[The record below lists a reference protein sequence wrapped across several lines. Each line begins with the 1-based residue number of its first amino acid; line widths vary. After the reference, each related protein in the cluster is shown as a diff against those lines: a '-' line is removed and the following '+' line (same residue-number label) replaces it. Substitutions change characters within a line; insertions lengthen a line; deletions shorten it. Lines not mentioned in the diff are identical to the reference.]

1 MENKIYEM
9 LGGGV
14 IKGST
19 PKEII
24 GALRF
29 SSFNPMSGEEIFMK
43 EMSERCKF
51 YNDAV
56 VRVDTPENFVADLIE
71 YGFLWEAAVPLP
83 SRGQAPY
90 GDSRSEC
97 SYPRDGGC
105 DE

>member
-19 PKEII
+19 SKEII

-71 YGFLWEAAVPLP
+71 YGFLWEAKN
-83 SRGQAPY
+83 G
-90 GDSRSEC
+90 
-97 SYPRDGGC
+97 
-105 DE
+105 

>member
-83 SRGQAPY
+83 SRGEAPI
-90 GDSRSEC
+90 GLLGLRIEDVVVAK
-97 SYPRDGGC
+97 
-105 DE
+105 